1 MLPPVV
7 SEEHHPL
14 NKDHNDRGAAGI
26 ANDGRHQDVQ
36 KLSADTDVRSE
47 APALSRRRRPDAE
60 RRRRGRVGVQF
71 RLELHVS
78 MFLRLRRP
86 AAPTDGEMSGRREGA
101 LTETSPWQCAA
112 TNRS

>member
-7 SEEHHPL
+7 SEEYRPL
-14 NKDHNDRGAAGI
+14 NEDHNDRGTAGI
-26 ANDGRHQDVQ
+26 ANDDSHQDFQ
-36 KLSADTDVRSE
+36 KHSADADVRSE
-47 APALSRRRRPDAE
+47 APALSRSWQRDVE

-78 MFLRLRRP
+78 MFSRLRRP
-86 AAPTDGEMSGRREGA
+86 AAPTDGETSGRREGA
-101 LTETSPWQCAA
+101 LTEPSPWQCAA